1 MKLWRRSFA
10 AVRPLETDH
19 RHLALE
25 VCRRD
30 PVASVVAAVQAE
42 HLGYSRTV
50 GAQMLG
56 IFGSDRGVT
65 RPEALCWFGA
75 NLVPVGVEERH
86 LDPLTSYLRRRGRRC
101 SSLVGPAEQVLALW
115 ERLEPHWSEPRE
127 VRADQPSMVVDSD
140 PLIDPDP
147 HVRLAR
153 VEETSLV
160 VPASVAMFTEEV
172 GYDPTVAGGAYASR
186 VAELAAGERT
196 YVRIE
201 DLGGG
206 PEVIFKADVGALAI
220 GVAQIQGVWVHPE
233 RRGEGLGKRG
243 MAAVVADVRARLVPT
258 VSLYVNG
265 YNHSAIATYERVGF
279 RQVGSY
285 ATVLF

>member
-1 MKLWRRSFA
+1 MKLWRRGA
-10 AVRPLETDH
+10 GTVRPLNSEH

-25 VCRRD
+25 ICQRD

-42 HLGYSRTV
+42 YLGHSLTA

-56 IFGSDRGVT
+56 VFGSERGT
-65 RPEALCWFGA
+65 DRPEALCWFGA
-75 NLVPVGVEERH
+75 NLVPVEVQERH

-115 ERLEPHWSEPRE
+115 DRLAPHWSEPRE
-127 VRADQPSMVVDSD
+127 VRADQPSMIIDAD
-140 PLIDPDP
+140 PLVGPDP
-147 HVRLAR
+147 QVRLAR
-153 VEETSLV
+153 AEDTPLV
-160 VPASVAMFTEEV
+160 IPASVAMFTEEV
-172 GYDPTVAGGAYASR
+172 GYDPTVAGGAYANR

-196 YVRIE
+196 YVRID

-206 PEVIFKADVGALAI
+206 PEVVFKADVGALAI

-233 RRGEGLGKRG
+233 RRGQGLGTRG
-243 MAAVVADVRARLVPT
+243 MAAVVADVRARLAST
-258 VSLYVNG
+258 VSLYVNE
-265 YNHSAIATYERVGF
+265 YNQPAIATYRRVGF